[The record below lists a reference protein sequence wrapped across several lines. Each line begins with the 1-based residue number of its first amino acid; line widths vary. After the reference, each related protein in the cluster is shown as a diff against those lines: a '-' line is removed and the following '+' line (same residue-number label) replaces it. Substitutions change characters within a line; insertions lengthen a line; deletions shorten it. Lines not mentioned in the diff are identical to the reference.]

1 MFFDPLP
8 LARERNLLILFLLS
22 EFWGPSPA
30 QCGRHMLMP
39 PLPTAVRNLFSSGS
53 LCETFFMVK
62 GEGPIK
68 KEFGAETTLGAA
80 N

>member
-1 MFFDPLP
+1 
-8 LARERNLLILFLLS
+8 
-22 EFWGPSPA
+22 
-30 QCGRHMLMP
+30 MP

-53 LCETFFMVK
+53 LCETFFY
-62 GEGPIK
+62 GEEGPIK